1 MLAAATLLSTALLPA
16 PLPVQKASQVVSPS
30 VTSRRSVLLGAGAA
44 STLALLPTAPAF
56 AADNADIFTP
66 AAGTLS
72 GTTILI
78 TGGNTG
84 LGLESAKRLAAGGAK
99 IVIAARSQAKADAAA
114 SEVGSSAVGVQC
126 DLADLAS
133 VKSLPTRLVAALGES
148 PAIDVLL
155 NNAGVMAVPE
165 RISTADG
172 FEKTVGINHLG
183 HFALVAALMPSLR
196 RAKSGFRIV
205 NVSSDAHRFA
215 DKKALSTSLAANLD
229 PPDYAAGGWGAY
241 GVSKAANVLFT
252 VELQRRIEEA
262 GLRGSAVCL
271 HPGVVQTD
279 LARYIVGGVDAGDL
293 HPTDAP
299 PPTGVGAFLKSN
311 VLDKAILTV
320 DKGANTQ
327 VFLAAAAD
335 SGGDRAK
342 RGGVY
347 FDKMKAV
354 KPNEAAVDQ
363 ELAKQLWAVSEK
375 LTGATIA
382 I

>member
-1 MLAAATLLSTALLPA
+1 M
-16 PLPVQKASQVVSPS
+16 
-30 VTSRRSVLLGAGAA
+30 
-44 STLALLPTAPAF
+44 
-56 AADNADIFTP
+56 
-66 AAGTLS
+66 
-72 GTTILI
+72 I

-99 IVIAARSQAKADAAA
+99 IVIAARSQAKADTAAA
-114 SEVGSSAVGVQC
+114 EVGGTAVGVQC

-133 VKSLPTRLVAALGES
+133 VKAVPTRLEAALGAA
-148 PAIDVLL
+148 PVIDVLL

-165 RISTADG
+165 RVSTVDG
-172 FEKTVGINHLG
+172 FEKTVGVNHLG

-196 RAKSGFRIV
+196 RAKSGFRII

-215 DKKALSTSLAANLD
+215 DRNSLSASLAANLD

-252 VELQRRIEEA
+252 VELQQRLDEA
-262 GLRGSAVCL
+262 GVRGSAVSL

-279 LARYIVGGVDAGDL
+279 LARYIIGGVEAADL
-293 HPTDAP
+293 HPTDVP

-347 FDKMKAV
+347 FDRMRAV
-354 KPNEAAVDQ
+354 KPNEAAVDS